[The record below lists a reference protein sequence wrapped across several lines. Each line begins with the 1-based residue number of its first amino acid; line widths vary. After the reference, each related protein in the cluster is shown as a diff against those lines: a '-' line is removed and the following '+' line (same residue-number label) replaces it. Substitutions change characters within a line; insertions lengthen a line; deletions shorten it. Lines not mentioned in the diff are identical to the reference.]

1 MDQGLLHRRVGGL
14 DQVHLFLKDTLA
26 ENVFVV
32 ELVVHKSQV
41 DVVGVQDAV
50 QLRGLMGADVEIQ
63 HRPTVDE
70 LPIKRRQQGHVHAVG
85 AADGEQRPLP
95 PPLKQAGLLPQRHH
109 PLRNGDEVGPLWGE
123 LDLFKSLAAEN
134 QRAVQFLFQQLE
146 PVAHRRLGE
155 KESIRCFGNALGTDN
170 GEKHLD
176 IGQIHTNASLAPG
189 NESVKSY

>member
-63 HRPTVDE
+63 HRPT
-70 LPIKRRQQGHVHAVG
+70 AV
-85 AADGEQRPLP
+85 
-95 PPLKQAGLLPQRHH
+95 
-109 PLRNGDEVGPLWGE
+109 
-123 LDLFKSLAAEN
+123 SY
-134 QRAVQFLFQQLE
+134 
-146 PVAHRRLGE
+146 
-155 KESIRCFGNALGTDN
+155 T
-170 GEKHLD
+170 HLD
-176 IGQIHTNASLAPG
+176 VYKRQWQPHQRG
-189 NESVKSY
+189 E